1 MNNEQGVTSDRFVR
15 LKGESFNMMV
25 VSADR
30 MTKAAISAYIMGSK
44 RNPMSFSGKFASP
57 PDATKVLQNGDAQSG
72 RIWHFPIAIN
82 DMMSRYM
89 GKSFDRGGLSRKERE
104 HGKRRAYQQAERDK
118 EARQT
123 VKRAK
128 HMEVIAYASNRR
140 QPVSSA
146 PISPVET
153 TRPLAHDITVRV
165 IAQNKSGFLTQLL
178 RRFFKK
184 AA

>member
-1 MNNEQGVTSDRFVR
+1 
-15 LKGESFNMMV
+15 
-25 VSADR
+25 
-30 MTKAAISAYIMGSK
+30 
-44 RNPMSFSGKFASP
+44 
-57 PDATKVLQNGDAQSG
+57 
-72 RIWHFPIAIN
+72 
-82 DMMSRYM
+82 MMSWYM

-140 QPVSSA
+140 QPAFSA
-146 PISPVET
+146 PIAPVET
-153 TRPLAHDITVRV
+153 TRPLAHDIPVRV
-165 IAQNKSGFLTQLL
+165 IAQKKSGFVTQLL

>member
-1 MNNEQGVTSDRFVR
+1 VTQ
-15 LKGESFNMMV
+15 
-25 VSADR
+25 
-30 MTKAAISAYIMGSK
+30 
-44 RNPMSFSGKFASP
+44 
-57 PDATKVLQNGDAQSG
+57 VLQNGDAQSG
-72 RIWHFPIAIN
+72 RIWHFSMTIN
-82 DMMSRYM
+82 NMMSWYM

-128 HMEVIAYASNRR
+128 HMEVIADASYRR
-140 QPVSSA
+140 QPVFSA
-146 PISPVET
+146 PIAPVET
-153 TRPLAHDITVRV
+153 TCPLAHDIPVRV
-165 IAQNKSGFLTQLL
+165 IAQKKSGFVTQLL